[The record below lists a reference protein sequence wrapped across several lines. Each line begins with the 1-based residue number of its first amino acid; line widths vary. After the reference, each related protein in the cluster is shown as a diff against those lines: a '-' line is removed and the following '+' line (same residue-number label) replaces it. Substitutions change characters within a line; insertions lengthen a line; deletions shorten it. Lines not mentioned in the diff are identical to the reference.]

1 MYNRYIP
8 QPDGSYR
15 RNRMQEIVQRPEK
28 PAPAPPPPP
37 LPPPPKEP
45 TASPCS
51 NCMHNP
57 PPRRPMPPREP
68 CRRETGSVSG
78 FLRQLLPKEF
88 EIEDLLVV
96 LLLLLMAGDCQENQ
110 NTALLTLV
118 LYLFL

>member
-1 MYNRYIP
+1 MLYNRYIP

-15 RNRMQEIVQRPEK
+15 RNRIQDSARP
-28 PAPAPPPPP
+28 PDPAPPPAMPIP
-37 LPPPPKEP
+37 IRNPEP
-45 TASPCS
+45 TPCN
-51 NCMHNP
+51 NCFHNP
-57 PPRRPMPPREP
+57 PPRRQAPRREP
-68 CRRETGSVSG
+68 CRKDPAGVGS

-88 EIEDLLVV
+88 EMEDLLIV